1 MASSITGDASAF
13 DPTTAFSILVPDDG
27 DALNVASI
35 VDDGTTPKTGFWA
48 CANAIDGLRLYI
60 SADSIFGGG
69 TDGAAVFDGSG
80 AVTGCSRVGST
91 YTATRDLFFTNAT
104 FSASVTLKMV
114 GYRLYVNGTLNMSAA
129 GCVIHC
135 NGLSASGR
143 TAGAAAGAL
152 LSSTG
157 AGGDG
162 GASGGANNGTA
173 GSSITSALG
182 AAGGAGGNGAGG
194 GAAAGTATTAAST
207 PTDGSIYVMQSLTTG
222 LLLGISGVKVVQ
234 GGSGGGGGGGGTG
247 AGGGGGGGGGVL
259 VVCARLVNLG
269 NTSVISATGGSGA
282 AGSGGANAGGG
293 GGGGGGGVIFVY
305 RAKAAGND
313 PSSQISVANG
323 AGGTGTAGG
332 ASGSNGTAGSS
343 YVVQVR

>member
-1 MASSITGDASAF
+1 MASSITGDGSVF
-13 DPTTAFSILVPDDG
+13 DPSAAFSVLVPDDG

-48 CANAIDGLRLYI
+48 CANAIDGLRLFI

-80 AVTGCSRVGST
+80 AVTGCSRSGST
-91 YTATRDLFFTNAT
+91 YTATRDLFYTNAT
-104 FSASVTLKMV
+104 FSAGVTLKMG
-114 GYRLYVNGTLNMSAA
+114 GYRLYVNGTLTMSAA
-129 GCVIHC
+129 GCIISCDGVA
-135 NGLSASGR
+135 GSGR
-143 TAGAAAGAL
+143 TAGGVAGVL

-182 AAGGAGGNGAGG
+182 AAGGAGGNGAGA

-207 PTDGSIYVMQSLTTG
+207 PTDGSIYVVQSLTSG
-222 LLLGISGVKVVQ
+222 LIFGVSGVKVVQ
-234 GGSGGGGGGGGTG
+234 GGSGGGGGGAGTG

-259 VVCARLVNLG
+259 LICARLINLG
-269 NTSVISATGGSGA
+269 GTSSISAVGGSGA

-293 GGGGGGGVIFVY
+293 GGGGGGAVVFVY
-305 RAKAAGND
+305 RGKVTGND
-313 PSSQISVANG
+313 PSSQISVAGG
-323 AGGTGTAGG
+323 AGGTGTSGG
-332 ASGSNGTAGSS
+332 SSGTAGTTGAS
-343 YVVQVR
+343 YVVQVH